1 MICLDRVQMAEDLSF
16 SRIVHGLWRLADWKF
31 SDEELIALIEQCIEQ
46 GITTFDHAD
55 IYGSYT
61 CESLFGRALE
71 IKPGLRRKMEI
82 VTKCGIVLE
91 SPNRPEHKSHHYN
104 TGKEHIIASVE
115 KSLQNLKTDY
125 IDTLLIHRPDPFMD
139 PEEVADAFA
148 TLKNDGKVRH
158 FGVSNF
164 KSHHFT
170 MLQSY
175 LEMDL
180 ITNQIELSAF
190 QLENFEDGTLN
201 LCLEKRIAPMAWSPL
216 AGGKIFSSTEEK
228 PERLRTVLL
237 KVAEE
242 IGAQDIDEV
251 LFAWLLNHP
260 ARIMP
265 ITGSGRIERI
275 ERAVRSLSYKLN
287 RDQWFEIYQT
297 SLGHDVP

>member
-1 MICLDRVQMAEDLSF
+1 MDRVQMAEDLSF
-16 SRIVHGLWRLADWKF
+16 SRIVHGLWRLADWKL
-31 SDEELIALIEQCIEQ
+31 SDEELITLIEQCFEL

-71 IKPGLRRKMEI
+71 KKPELRGKMEI

-104 TGKEHIIASVE
+104 TGKKHIIASVE

-139 PEEVADAFA
+139 PGEVADAFSA
-148 TLKNDGKVRH
+148 LKSAGKVRH

-164 KSHHFT
+164 KSHQFM
-170 MLQSY
+170 MLQSF
-175 LEMDL
+175 LELDL

-190 QLENFEDGTLN
+190 HLENFEDGTLN
-201 LCLEKRIAPMAWSPL
+201 LCMEKRIAPMAWSPL

-228 PERLRTVLL
+228 PARLRTALL

-242 IGAQDIDEV
+242 IGANDIDEV
-251 LFAWLLNHP
+251 LFAWLLTHP

-275 ERAVRSLSYKLN
+275 ERAVRALSYKLN

-297 SLGHDVP
+297 SLGHDIP

>member
-1 MICLDRVQMAEDLSF
+1 MDRVQMAEDLSF

-31 SDEELIALIEQCIEQ
+31 LDEELITLIEHCLEL

-61 CESLFGRALE
+61 CESLFGRALAK
-71 IKPGLRRKMEI
+71 KPELREKIEI

-115 KSLQNLKTDY
+115 RSLQNLKTDY

-139 PEEVADAFA
+139 PEEVADAFSS
-148 TLKNDGKVRH
+148 LKTAGKVRH

-164 KSHHFT
+164 KSHQFT

-175 LEMDL
+175 LDMDL
-180 ITNQIELSAF
+180 ITNQIELSAY

-201 LCLEKRIAPMAWSPL
+201 LCQEKRIAPMAWSPL
-216 AGGKIFSSTEEK
+216 AGGKVFSGTGEK
-228 PERLRTVLL
+228 PVRLRNALL
-237 KVAEE
+237 KVAED
-242 IGAQDIDEV
+242 IGANDIDEV

-265 ITGSGRIERI
+265 IVGSSRIERI
-275 ERAVRSLSYKLN
+275 ERAVGALSYNLN
-287 RDQWFEIYQT
+287 RDQWFEIYQS

>member
-1 MICLDRVQMAEDLSF
+1 MDRVQMAEDLSF
-16 SRIVHGLWRLADWKF
+16 SRIVHGLWRLADWKL
-31 SDEELIALIEQCIEQ
+31 SDEELITLIEQCFEL

-71 IKPGLRRKMEI
+71 KKPELRGKMEI

-104 TGKEHIIASVE
+104 TGKKHIIASVE

-139 PEEVADAFA
+139 PGEVADAFSS
-148 TLKNDGKVRH
+148 LKSAGKVRH

-164 KSHHFT
+164 KSHQFT
-170 MLQSY
+170 MLQSF

-190 QLENFEDGTLN
+190 HLENFEDGTLN
-201 LCLEKRIAPMAWSPL
+201 LCMEKRIAPMAWSPL

-228 PERLRTVLL
+228 PARLRTVLL

-242 IGAQDIDEV
+242 IGAKDIDEV

-275 ERAVRSLSYKLN
+275 ERAVLALSYKLN